1 MKNSVNFWVFSA
13 IGAAVMLVFA
23 LILGGCVTKQYTHE
37 DFESETSQEIY
48 RAATD
53 LVASRPRITAGELMQ
68 NLGNK
73 FPGIKVL
80 PFVGIQIDLIQF
92 LYEKRQFLM
101 KCTMGEGETIGQGV
115 TAAGPNTIVTSIESV
130 IERKTTELQPD

>member
-1 MKNSVNFWVFSA
+1 MKNSAKFWRITA
-13 IGAAVMLVFA
+13 IGVVIMLVFA
-23 LILGGCVTKQYTHE
+23 FSLTGCATKKYTHE

-48 RAATD
+48 RAASA
-53 LVASRPRITAGELMQ
+53 LVASRPGITAGELMQ

-73 FPGIKVL
+73 FPGIRLL